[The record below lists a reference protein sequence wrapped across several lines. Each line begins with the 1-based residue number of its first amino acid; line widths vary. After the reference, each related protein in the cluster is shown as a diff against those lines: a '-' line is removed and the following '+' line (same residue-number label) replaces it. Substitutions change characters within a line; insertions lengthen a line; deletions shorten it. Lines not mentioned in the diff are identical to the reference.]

1 MQLRII
7 IDEGCEEQVVVYARK
22 RSEITEKIEQFISEL
37 NSEELLGYDE
47 NKRIYNIELNDV
59 ICFNIEDNKVIA
71 QTKNSKLWI
80 KLRMYQLEEELDEKF
95 VKINQSCII
104 NIKKIKKF
112 DASISGTLGVT
123 LVNGYTDYVSR
134 RQLKTVKER
143 LKL

>member
-1 MQLRII
+1 MRFKII
-7 IDEGCEEQVVVYARK
+7 IDDKCEEQVVVYAHK

-37 NSEELLGYDE
+37 DSEELLGYDE

-59 ICFNIEDNKVIA
+59 ICFNTEDNKIIA
-71 QTKNSKLWI
+71 QTNNSKLWI
-80 KLRMYQLEEELDEKF
+80 KLRMYQLEENLDEKF
-95 VKINQSCII
+95 VRINQSCII